1 MPRIFLC
8 LFVLLC
14 SGLRVSADNLVN
26 FTRTSSMSVADA
38 NQRMKK
44 LMRGFAPAPA
54 TRPIDLYRVRY
65 NSKDEKGAKVVLSGL
80 VALPRGGAPKGLVVF
95 NHGTTGDRAMSPSRW
110 TTKMNIGEAQWGI
123 LVFATGG
130 YAVAMPDYLG
140 LGDHPGAH
148 PYPLSDL
155 NALSAI
161 DIISPAR
168 TVAAKSGVAIPQKLF
183 VTGYSEG
190 GSVAMWATKLL
201 EAKGV
206 PIAASAPISGPY
218 DLSGTTRKSIV
229 APPKTT
235 IQFAAQLYLL
245 AYTVRYF
252 HQNRG
257 VPLSDYFTP
266 GMAKLVSTLFENG
279 DSDETM
285 IRRLVINAYLM
296 GANNNLDKITTP
308 RFRKAMADFD
318 TKDPVISELVK
329 SDIYDWSPRTKMLL
343 VALEDDDV
351 VDPAN
356 TKITLETMRKRGV
369 TAATLRQVVV
379 KDANLNHLTAPF
391 RLLALARKFF
401 DGGFAGAGAK

>member
-1 MPRIFLC
+1 MRRIFLC
-8 LFVLLC
+8 FFLLLC
-14 SGLRVSADNLVN
+14 SGLRARADNLVN

-38 NQRMKK
+38 NARMKK

-54 TRPIDLYRVRY
+54 TKPIDLYRVRY
-65 NSKDEKGAKVVLSGL
+65 TSKNEKNANVVVSGL

-110 TTKMNIGEAQWGI
+110 TTKMKIGEAQWGI

-140 LGDHPGAH
+140 LGDNEGPH

-168 TVAAKSGVAIPQKLF
+168 SVAGKSGVAIPQKLF
-183 VTGYSEG
+183 MTGYSEG
-190 GSVAMWATKLL
+190 GAVAMWATKLL
-201 EAKGV
+201 EARKV
-206 PIAASAPISGPY
+206 PITASAPISGPY
-218 DLSGTTRKSIV
+218 DLSGTTRKSIA

-252 HQNRG
+252 HQMRG
-257 VPLSDYFTP
+257 VPLSNYFAP
-266 GMAKLVSTLFENG
+266 GMAKLVEGLFENG

-296 GANNNLDKITTP
+296 GANNSLDKVTTP
-308 RFRKAMADFD
+308 RFRKALSDFD
-318 TKDPVISELVK
+318 TTDPVISELVK
-329 SDIYDWSPRTKMLL
+329 SDCYDWAPRTKMLL
-343 VALEDDDV
+343 VSLANDEV
-351 VDPAN
+351 VDPIN
-356 TKITLETMRKRGV
+356 TKITLDSMRKRGV

-379 KDANLNHLTAPF
+379 EDENLNHLTAPF
-391 RLLALARKFF
+391 RLLALTRKFF
-401 DGGFAGAGAK
+401 DGGFTGVGAK